1 VLTSLAA
8 GDGGY
13 AWEVSMRVLVV
24 AEPSMFDEGIEELL
38 RQEPGLE
45 IVGRETDPRQV
56 VGRIRETHPDVI
68 ILTNGE
74 RATGLD
80 AELLRLVREGLHMRI
95 VEVHLVTNTLCL
107 YCGEQQPIRE
117 ARDLVDTVQHICEGL
132 SHDPQLPLSS
142 VMEQSIE

>member
-1 VLTSLAA
+1 V

-13 AWEVSMRVLVV
+13 AWEASMRVLVV

-45 IVGRETDPRQV
+45 VVGREADPRQAV
-56 VGRIRETHPDVI
+56 SRIRETHPDVI
-68 ILTNGE
+68 ILTDGE

-80 AELLRLVREGLHMRI
+80 VELLRLVREGVHVRI
-95 VEVHLVTNTLCL
+95 VEVHLETNTVCI

-117 ARDLVDTVQHICEGL
+117 VQDLVDTVGHICAGL
-132 SHDPQLPLSS
+132 SRDPQVPLSP
-142 VMEQSIE
+142 VMEQPID